1 MKEFDTAVK
10 EVTEVDEGTTFKITT
25 RDAKGKITDE
35 TELLAYKPSDG
46 QLAMLMASLGRGSS
60 ETDSVAGVINFFVK
74 VLDSSGARYI
84 ENRLLDRAD
93 TGFELEQVEDIME
106 WLVEEWSGRPT
117 QPLTVSTQ
125 SPPSDGPKSTPP
137 TPESTSSG
145 SLLMG
150 S

>member
-1 MKEFDTAVK
+1 MKEFNTAVK
-10 EVTEVDEGTTFKITT
+10 EVAAGDIDEGIEFKIDDRT
-25 RDAKGKITDE
+25 
-35 TELLAYKPSDG
+35 LVAYKPSDG

-60 ETDSVAGVINFFVK
+60 ETDSIAGVINFFVK
-74 VLDSSGARYI
+74 VLSREGAQYI
-84 ENRLLDRAD
+84 ESRLLDRED
-93 TGFELEQVEDIME
+93 TGFELAQVEEIME

-125 SPPSDGPKSTPP
+125 SPVSGGPKSTPS

-145 SLLMG
+145 SLLTG